1 MRKRR
6 RVLLVKGEDPKP
18 SRGPFWYA
26 FSQRALALA
35 AGCCMET
42 VSVAIRRGRLDPTD
56 LADVARWITQRLRL
70 GPRGTLRRPSTTAG
84 TPIRPKPAPAGP
96 KPPRYTSG
104 GKRWGRPPKGGWPE
118 TPAPVSLLTVE
129 PSAETAQTG
138 ETGPEQPP
146 RDDSSGNTL
155 KSEKC

>member
-18 SRGPFWYA
+18 STGCFWFA
-26 FSQRALALA
+26 FSRRAIALA

-42 VSVAIRRGRLDPTD
+42 VSVAIRRGSLDPTD

-84 TPIRPKPAPAGP
+84 TPIRPKPPAQA
-96 KPPRYTSG
+96 KVPRYTSS
-104 GKRWGRPPKGGWPE
+104 GKRWGRPPKGGWPV
-118 TPAPVSLLTVE
+118 AQAGSAVGLLTTEKE
-129 PSAETAQTG
+129 PVHG
-138 ETGPEQPP
+138 ETTETGTNQPP
-146 RDDSSGNTL
+146 RDDSAENGS
-155 KSEKC
+155 